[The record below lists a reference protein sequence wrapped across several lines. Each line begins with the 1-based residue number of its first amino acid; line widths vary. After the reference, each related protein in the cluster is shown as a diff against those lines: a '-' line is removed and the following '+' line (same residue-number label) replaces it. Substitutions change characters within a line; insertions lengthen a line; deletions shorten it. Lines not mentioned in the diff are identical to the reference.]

1 MDKMNSNIHR
11 RSFLKATAGAAIAS
25 PAFLRDLHAA
35 DGEIKVA
42 GIHDASG
49 GIDIY
54 CRPMINSLTLA
65 VEEINATGGLL
76 GRPIKLINYDTQSN
90 IQLYTQYATE
100 AAVKEKVAVV
110 QGGLTSASREAIRPL
125 LRRYNTLYFY
135 NTQYEGGVCD
145 QNIFCTG
152 ATPAQKL
159 ATLVPHV
166 VNKMGKKIYIVA
178 ADYIYGQLTAKW
190 VAKYA
195 AEAGG
200 SVVAADFFPLDVT
213 EFGPTITKIQAAKPD
228 VVLAVLIGGAHM
240 SFYRQWAA
248 SGMKTQIPMASTT
261 FGGGNEHQVLTPQE
275 GNGIVTSASYFP
287 EIQSPKSLEFVKRYK
302 QRFGENAPA
311 QTELSAMTYHGMY
324 LWAEG
329 VKRAG
334 STDRQKVIK
343 ALEGGVTFDGPAGKS
358 TIDPQTH
365 HNTMDIYLGEA
376 RDQAFHVVQ
385 SFPQQPSSDTAA
397 MCNLTTNPGDNQ
409 QYVIS
414 VK

>member
-1 MDKMNSNIHR
+1 MNDAINR
-11 RSFLKATAGAAIAS
+11 RALLKVAAAGTALVS
-25 PAFLRDLHAA
+25 PAFIRDLSAA
-35 DGEIKVA
+35 ENEIKVA

-54 CRPMINSLTLA
+54 CRPMINSLTMA
-65 VEEINATGGLL
+65 VEEVNASGGLL

-110 QGGLTSASREAIRPL
+110 VAGLTSASREAIRPV

-145 QNIFCTG
+145 RNIFCTG

-190 VAKYA
+190 VKKYA
-195 AEAGG
+195 TEAGG
-200 SVVAADFFPLDVT
+200 SVVATDFFPLDVN

-287 EIQSPKSLEFVKRYK
+287 EIQSPRSLEFVKRYK

-311 QTELSAMTYHGMY
+311 QTELSAMTYHGFY

-334 STDRQKVIK
+334 SIDRLQVIK
-343 ALEGGVTFDGPAGKS
+343 ALESGVSFEGPAGKS

-365 HNTMDIYLGEA
+365 HNTLDVYIA
-376 RDQAFHVVQ
+376 QAQDKAFKVIE
-385 SFPQQPSSDTAA
+385 SFSQQPPLDTAA
-397 MCNLTTNPGDNQ
+397 VCNLASNPNDNQ
-409 QYVIS
+409 QYVIN
-414 VK
+414 VN

>member
-1 MDKMNSNIHR
+1 MKNSIHR
-11 RSFLKATAGAAIAS
+11 RTFLKATAAGAAMVT
-25 PAFLRDLHAA
+25 PAFLRDLYAA
-35 DGEIKVA
+35 DNEIKVA

-65 VEEINATGGLL
+65 VEEINASGGLL

-145 QNIFCTG
+145 RNIFCTG

-190 VAKYA
+190 VKKYA
-195 AEAGG
+195 AELGG
-200 SVVAADFFPLDVT
+200 EVIATDFFPLDVT

-248 SGMKTQIPMASTT
+248 SGMKAQIPMASTT

-287 EIQSPKSLEFVKRYK
+287 EIQSPRSLEFVKRYK

-311 QTELSAMTYHGMY
+311 QTELSAMTYHGLY

-334 STDRQKVIK
+334 STDRLQVIK
-343 ALEGGVTFDGPAGKS
+343 ALESGVSFDGPAGKS

-365 HNTMDIYLGEA
+365 HNTLDVYLGEA
-376 RDQAFHVVQ
+376 RDRTFHVIQAFN
-385 SFPQQPSSDTAA
+385 QQPSSDTAA
-397 MCNLTTNPGDNQ
+397 VCNLIANPNENQ
-409 QYVIS
+409 QHVIN

>member
-1 MDKMNSNIHR
+1 MKSRIHR
-11 RSFLKATAGAAIAS
+11 RTFLKVAAAGTTLAA
-25 PAFLRDLHAA
+25 PAFVRNLYAA
-35 DGEIKVA
+35 ENEIKVA

-65 VEEINATGGLL
+65 VEEINAAGGLL
-76 GRPIKLINYDTQSN
+76 GRSIKLINYDTQSN

-110 QGGLTSASREAIRPL
+110 QGGLTSASREAIRPV

-190 VAKYA
+190 VKKYA
-195 AEAGG
+195 AESGG
-200 SVVAADFFPLDVT
+200 NVIAADFFPLDVT

-261 FGGGNEHQVLTPQE
+261 FGGGNEHQVLTPEE

-287 EIQSPKSLEFVKRYK
+287 EIQSPKSLEYVKRYQ

-311 QTELSAMTYHGMY
+311 QTELSAMTYHGLY

-334 STDRQKVIK
+334 STDRLQVIK
-343 ALEGGVTFDGPAGKS
+343 ALEGGISFDGPAGKS
-358 TIDPQTH
+358 TIDAQTH
-365 HNTMDIYLGEA
+365 HNTLDVYLGEA
-376 RDQAFHVVQ
+376 RDRAFHVVQ
-385 SFPQQPSSDTAA
+385 SFSQQPPSDTAA
-397 MCNLTTNPGDNQ
+397 VCNLKANPNDNQ
-409 QYVIS
+409 QYVVN

>member
-1 MDKMNSNIHR
+1 MKITMNR
-11 RSFLKATAGAAIAS
+11 RRFIQAAAAGATFAS
-25 PAFLRDLHAA
+25 PAFIRDLYAA
-35 DGEIKVA
+35 GDNEIKVA

-54 CRPMINSLTLA
+54 CRPMINSLILA

-110 QGGLTSASREAIRPL
+110 QAGLTSASREAIRPV

-145 QNIFCTG
+145 RNIFCTG

-159 ATLVPHV
+159 ATLVPYV

-190 VAKYA
+190 VKKYA
-195 AEAGG
+195 TEAGG
-200 SVVAADFFPLDVT
+200 SVIASDFFPLDVT
-213 EFGPTITKIQAAKPD
+213 DFGPTITKIQAAKPD
-228 VVLAVLIGGAHM
+228 VVLAVLIGGSHM

-248 SGMKTQIPMASTT
+248 SGMKAQIPMASTT
-261 FGGGNEHQVLTPQE
+261 FGGGNEHQVLTPEE

-287 EIQSPKSLEFVKRYK
+287 EIQSPRSIEFVNRYK
-302 QRFGENAPA
+302 RRFGDNAPA
-311 QTELSAMTYHGMY
+311 QTELSARTYHGLY

-334 STDRQKVIK
+334 STDRLEVIK
-343 ALEGGVTFDGPAGKS
+343 ALEGGITFDGPAGKS
-358 TIDPQTH
+358 TIDPKTH
-365 HNTMDIYLGEA
+365 HNTLDVYLAEA
-376 RDQAFHVVQ
+376 RDKTFRVIQ
-385 SFPQQPSSDTAA
+385 SFEQQTPSDTAA
-397 MCNLTTNPGDNQ
+397 VCDLTARPNDNQ
-409 QYVIS
+409 QYVIE
-414 VK
+414 VN